1 MPLTSYS
8 LLVFLSVFTLLFGS
22 SSALAQQGS
31 IREAIEEGNKQ
42 WSAALS
48 RGDSAGMA
56 ALYTPNAQLFPTHSD
71 IVSGTEAIQK
81 FWQGVITSGVR
92 GATLTILEVDGQG
105 DTAYEVGRYALTG
118 AGGQV
123 LDNGKYVV
131 VWKREQ
137 GQWRLHRDIWNS
149 SMPMSGH

>member
-1 MPLTSYS
+1 MPLTPYRIV
-8 LLVFLSVFTLLFGS
+8 VFLSVFTLLFCS
-22 SSALAQQGS
+22 SSAHAQGG
-31 IREAIEEGNKQ
+31 IREAIEEGNRQ

-81 FWQGVITSGVR
+81 FWQGVITSGVK
-92 GATLTILEVDGQG
+92 GATLTTLDVDGQG
-105 DTAYEVGRYALTG
+105 DTAYEVGKYALTG
-118 AGGQV
+118 EGGTV

-137 GQWRLHRDIWNS
+137 GKWLLHRDIWNS